1 MHTYEHLGWRTP
13 FVVLAVST
21 QATLGLATSGLWLL
35 LDTST
40 PSFEVAALLASGLS
54 AAFGAFVISAVAVCL
69 WTYRAC
75 ANGHA
80 LAVAGD
86 WVVPTASPARAVG
99 NYFIPFANFVLPY
112 RAMREIDTATLG
124 EPSTDPNLGLWWGTW
139 IAGNILSNISFRMDL
154 PGIAF
159 ASDLLH
165 LVSAITLALSVQRM
179 DAAQR
184 RRDEE
189 LRLSVAPSTATF
201 RDAPERK
208 LPTSS

>member
-1 MHTYEHLGWRTP
+1 
-13 FVVLAVST
+13 
-21 QATLGLATSGLWLL
+21 
-35 LDTST
+35 
-40 PSFEVAALLASGLS
+40 
-54 AAFGAFVISAVAVCL
+54 
-69 WTYRAC
+69 
-75 ANGHA
+75 
-80 LAVAGD
+80 
-86 WVVPTASPARAVG
+86 
-99 NYFIPFANFVLPY
+99 
-112 RAMREIDTATLG
+112 MREIDTATLG

-165 LVSAITLALSVQRM
+165 LVSAITLALSVRRM